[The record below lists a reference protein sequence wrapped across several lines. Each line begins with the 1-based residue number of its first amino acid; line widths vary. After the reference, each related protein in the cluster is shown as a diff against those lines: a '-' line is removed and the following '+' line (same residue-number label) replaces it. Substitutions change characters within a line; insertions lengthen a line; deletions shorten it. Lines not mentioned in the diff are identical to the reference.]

1 MKQTH
6 RRRLAAR
13 LWPRSLGCTEF
24 AIRLPSFTGFSAD
37 LPSFTGFRRF
47 AAPEI
52 DRQQTMASI
61 VGLTLFS
68 ASALDSFH
76 SEYVSGLFLK
86 KKMLSSCSFVFSFFF
101 DGLATISVVGR
112 RDDLDDDRRAALH

>member
-76 SEYVSGLFLK
+76 SEYVSGLFFK
-86 KKMLSSCSFVFSFFF
+86 KKMLSSCSIVFSFFF
-101 DGLATISVVGR
+101 
-112 RDDLDDDRRAALH
+112 